1 MFYVIPGMCS
11 LDGARSSSIDQQFGR
26 NSTDSTEKSKGD
38 APRQTSSLWN
48 IGPTGRC
55 FKTNPQHARP
65 LSGANSL
72 AASEVRF
79 DGGPPPAD
87 LRPSQGKAEARYGR
101 REGRSSRSWYLC
113 VQNKPA
119 KEETPN
125 VEPRGGVG
133 VDVPFASHTRLVMP
147 SRLRL
152 SVINLNE
159 ALSLLD
165 CGSKRKRRPARLKE
179 GTRPKILGTVLTLVH
194 PWGVVSECVVRAC
207 VRLANPCPPSRVL
220 KPYPLTLLVGA
231 DDRLSGSAAPNS
243 WPRRLLGA
251 VSLFLWPVSI
261 SVGAAFPFSLSR
273 ASLSGGDHGL
283 GSDPRC
289 PLLVNPAR
297 RSRVDLADCGRGRNA

>member
-26 NSTDSTEKSKGD
+26 NSTDSTERVEGSDPETNVISLEHRANRAMFQNKPATRASSEWCEFPSGVRS
-38 APRQTSSLWN
+38 AFRRRTTTGRSSSLA
-48 IGPTGRC
+48 GQSRTRCGR
-55 FKTNPQHARP
+55 
-65 LSGANSL
+65 G
-72 AASEVRF
+72 
-79 DGGPPPAD
+79 
-87 LRPSQGKAEARYGR
+87 
-101 REGRSSRSWYLC
+101 EGRSSRSWYLC

-133 VDVPFASHTRLVMP
+133 RGRA
-147 SRLRL
+147 LRFPHSL
-152 SVINLNE
+152 SYAVTAKAVRINLIE

-165 CGSKRKRRPARLKE
+165 CGSKRKRRPARLKR

-194 PWGVVSECVVRAC
+194 PWGAVSECVVRAC

-243 WPRRLLGA
+243 WTRRLLGA

-261 SVGAAFPFSLSR
+261 SVGAGVPLPLSLGLPFR
-273 ASLSGGDHGL
+273 EEIMA
-283 GSDPRC
+283 
-289 PLLVNPAR
+289 
-297 RSRVDLADCGRGRNA
+297 